1 MSIEQKIENF
11 FNNHTELLKS
21 DPSYDLPH
29 IPLLIH
35 SFRVGDTMIDGI
47 FQDADGVFRIEST
60 YIPTAS
66 SYTFP
71 LAQASQDIKKRLLYN
86 LNKIKS

>member
-11 FNNHTELLKS
+11 LKDHPELLQS

-71 LAQASQDIKKRLLYN
+71 LSQASQGIKKRLLYN
-86 LNKIKS
+86 LNKMNS

>member
-1 MSIEQKIENF
+1 MEIEQKIENF
-11 FNNHTELLKS
+11 CNNHTELWQS

-71 LAQASQDIKKRLLYN
+71 LSNASQGIKKRLLYN
-86 LNKIKS
+86 LNKMS

>member
-11 FNNHTELLKS
+11 CNNHPELLKS
-21 DPSYDLPH
+21 DLSYDLPH

-35 SFRVGDTMIDGI
+35 SFRVGDVSIDGI
-47 FQDADGVFRIEST
+47 FQDANGVFRIEST
-60 YIPTAS
+60 YIPTGS

-71 LAQASQDIKKRLLYN
+71 LAQASQGIKKRLLYN
-86 LNKIKS
+86 LNKMSS

>member
-11 FNNHTELLKS
+11 FNNHPELLKS
-21 DPSYDLPH
+21 DPAYDLPH

-35 SFRVGDTMIDGI
+35 SFRVGDTSIDGL

-60 YIPTAS
+60 YLPFGS

-71 LAQASQDIKKRLLYN
+71 LTQASQGIKKRLLYN
-86 LNKIKS
+86 LNKMNS

>member
-1 MSIEQKIENF
+1 MSIEQEIENF
-11 FNNHTELLKS
+11 YNNHPELLQS

-35 SFRVGDTMIDGI
+35 SFRVCDTMIDGI

-60 YIPTAS
+60 YLPTGS
-66 SYTFP
+66 TYTFP
-71 LAQASQDIKKRLLYN
+71 LAQASNGIKKRLLYN
-86 LNKIKS
+86 LNKRIS

>member
-11 FNNHTELLKS
+11 FNNHPELLKS
-21 DPSYDLPH
+21 DPAYDLPH

-35 SFRVGDTMIDGI
+35 SFMVGDTSIDGL

-60 YIPTAS
+60 YLPSGS

-71 LAQASQDIKKRLLYN
+71 LTQASQGIKKRLLYN
-86 LNKIKS
+86 LNKMNS

>member
-1 MSIEQKIENF
+1 MEIEQKIENF
-11 FNNHTELLKS
+11 LNDHSELW
-21 DPSYDLPH
+21 DQSYEIPY
-29 IPLLIH
+29 IPLIIN

-60 YIPTAS
+60 YLPTAS

-71 LAQASQDIKKRLLYN
+71 LSQASQGIKKRLLYN
-86 LNKIKS
+86 LNKMIS

>member
-1 MSIEQKIENF
+1 MSIEQKIKNF
-11 FNNHTELLKS
+11 FNNHPELLKS
-21 DPSYDLPH
+21 DPAYDLPH

-35 SFRVGDTMIDGI
+35 SFRVGDTSIDGL

-60 YIPTAS
+60 YLPSGS

-71 LAQASQDIKKRLLYN
+71 LACASQGIKKRLLYN
-86 LNKIKS
+86 LNKMNS

>member
-11 FNNHTELLKS
+11 CNNHPELLKS

-35 SFRVGDTMIDGI
+35 SFRVGDVSIDGI
-47 FQDADGVFRIEST
+47 FQDAHGVFRIEST
-60 YIPTAS
+60 YIPTGS
-66 SYTFP
+66 SYTFS
-71 LAQASQDIKKRLLYN
+71 LAQASQGIKKRLLYN
-86 LNKIKS
+86 LNKMSS